1 MHVDRGSASDAHERL
16 SNRINSSQCILVRSC
31 LSHVVLMCVLHEVGQ
46 MFIFLSKKAST
57 ESHALLMTNDPSVAL
72 RVSVA
77 HMIFWA

>member
-16 SNRINSSQCILVRSC
+16 SNRINSSQCIQVRSC
-31 LSHVVLMCVLHEVGQ
+31 LSHVLMRVLHEVGQ
-46 MFIFLSKKAST
+46 MFIFLSRKASV
-57 ESHALLMTNDPSVAL
+57 ESHALLMTDDPSVAL